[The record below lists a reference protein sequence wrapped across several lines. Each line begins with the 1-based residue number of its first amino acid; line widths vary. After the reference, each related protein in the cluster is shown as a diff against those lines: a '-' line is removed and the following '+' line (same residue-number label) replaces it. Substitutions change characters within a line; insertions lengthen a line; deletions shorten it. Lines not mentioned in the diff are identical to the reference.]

1 MFMHSDANNEFWTA
15 LLEKAYAK
23 LFGSY
28 EALKGGT
35 TSDAMVDFTG
45 NIKRATMTW
54 KFLLHYESC
63 NDEIEVVWEISLLL
77 LTGGCTEMY
86 NMKDKDCPDDLFNM
100 MKKAYRYI

>member
-1 MFMHSDANNEFWTA
+1 MFMHSDSNNEFWTA

-45 NIKRATMTW
+45 
-54 KFLLHYESC
+54 KFQRSSKVDIQLKIAKCY
-63 NDEIEVVWEISLLL
+63 
-77 LTGGCTEMY
+77 
-86 NMKDKDCPDDLFNM
+86 
-100 MKKAYRYI
+100 

>member
-45 NIKRATMTW
+45 MI
-54 KFLLHYESC
+54 LE
-63 NDEIEVVWEISLLL
+63 EICYL
-77 LTGGCTEMY
+77 
-86 NMKDKDCPDDLFNM
+86 
-100 MKKAYRYI
+100 

>member
-1 MFMHSDANNEFWTA
+1 MDVVIDDYLPTKYGSLVFMHSDSNNEFWTA

-45 NIKRATMTW
+45 YILLYILCFFIICVNIIMYMIQP
-54 KFLLHYESC
+54 LLHY
-63 NDEIEVVWEISLLL
+63 
-77 LTGGCTEMY
+77 
-86 NMKDKDCPDDLFNM
+86 
-100 MKKAYRYI
+100 

>member
-1 MFMHSDANNEFWTA
+1 MIDDYLPTKYGSLVFMHSDSNNEFWTA

-45 NIKRATMTW
+45 YILFYILCRCIFTSKVLYM
-54 KFLLHYESC
+54 HIES
-63 NDEIEVVWEISLLL
+63 II
-77 LTGGCTEMY
+77 MY
-86 NMKDKDCPDDLFNM
+86 L
-100 MKKAYRYI
+100 

>member
-1 MFMHSDANNEFWTA
+1 MIDDYLPTKYGSLVFMHSDSNNEFWTA

-45 NIKRATMTW
+45 YILLNILCLFIIQSLSEVLYM
-54 KFLLHYESC
+54 HIESM
-63 NDEIEVVWEISLLL
+63 IVYL
-77 LTGGCTEMY
+77 
-86 NMKDKDCPDDLFNM
+86 
-100 MKKAYRYI
+100 

>member
-1 MFMHSDANNEFWTA
+1 MDVVIDDYLPTKYGSLMFMHSDSNNEFWTA

-45 NIKRATMTW
+45 MVPIKN
-54 KFLLHYESC
+54 LYESRL
-63 NDEIEVVWEISLLL
+63 NWLKHI
-77 LTGGCTEMY
+77 
-86 NMKDKDCPDDLFNM
+86 K
-100 MKKAYRYI
+100 

>member
-1 MFMHSDANNEFWTA
+1 MIDDYLPTKYGSLVFMHSDSNNEFWTA

-45 NIKRATMTW
+45 YILFYILCRCIICFSLSEVPYM
-54 KFLLHYESC
+54 HIES
-63 NDEIEVVWEISLLL
+63 II
-77 LTGGCTEMY
+77 MY
-86 NMKDKDCPDDLFNM
+86 L
-100 MKKAYRYI
+100 

>member
-1 MFMHSDANNEFWTA
+1 MKYLRFWQYGEWVDVVIDDYLPTKYGNLMFMHSDSNNEFWTA

-45 NIKRATMTW
+45 T
-54 KFLLHYESC
+54 
-63 NDEIEVVWEISLLL
+63 ISEKYHK
-77 LTGGCTEMY
+77 C
-86 NMKDKDCPDDLFNM
+86 F
-100 MKKAYRYI
+100 

>member
-1 MFMHSDANNEFWTA
+1 MFMHSDSNNEFWTA

-45 NIKRATMTW
+45 TTPN
-54 KFLLHYESC
+54 
-63 NDEIEVVWEISLLL
+63 
-77 LTGGCTEMY
+77 GGF
-86 NMKDKDCPDDLFNM
+86 DLFP
-100 MKKAYRYI
+100 YF

>member
-1 MFMHSDANNEFWTA
+1 MDVVIDDYLPTKYGSLVFMHSDSNNEFWTA

-45 NIKRATMTW
+45 YIW
-54 KFLLHYESC
+54 LYILCFFIILISC
-63 NDEIEVVWEISLLL
+63 I
-77 LTGGCTEMY
+77 
-86 NMKDKDCPDDLFNM
+86 
-100 MKKAYRYI
+100 

>member
-45 NIKRATMTW
+45 IVLVNKENPLSTS
-54 KFLLHYESC
+54 H
-63 NDEIEVVWEISLLL
+63 NVISSFWSSK
-77 LTGGCTEMY
+77 LT
-86 NMKDKDCPDDLFNM
+86 F
-100 MKKAYRYI
+100 

>member
-1 MFMHSDANNEFWTA
+1 MFMHSDSNNEFWTA

-45 NIKRATMTW
+45 TAPNRDFGL
-54 KFLLHYESC
+54 FLYFLNYY
-63 NDEIEVVWEISLLL
+63 IGLVSLTIRLDSL
-77 LTGGCTEMY
+77 
-86 NMKDKDCPDDLFNM
+86 K
-100 MKKAYRYI
+100 

>member
-1 MFMHSDANNEFWTA
+1 MFMHSDSNNEFWTA

-45 NIKRATMTW
+45 TTSEK
-54 KFLLHYESC
+54 
-63 NDEIEVVWEISLLL
+63 ISLML
-77 LTGGCTEMY
+77 LT
-86 NMKDKDCPDDLFNM
+86 
-100 MKKAYRYI
+100 